1 MRIPNTPAGVPNP
14 YVSHVAPYPSRFH
27 GSLYT
32 DPQFGMPT
40 APLNYTVW
48 MPHQLQGLGC
58 GANGPAYR
66 RNPDGTLTRL
76 RGCAGLGQDVTADP
90 LTELEEVL
98 YDAGGGVFRH
108 PRQEGGGVFN
118 SALAGGLSTG
128 AKLGAFFGAAAVVGL
143 GTYLLLKRKRS

>member
-48 MPHQLQGLGC
+48 MPHQLQGLG
-58 GANGPAYR
+58 
-66 RNPDGTLTRL
+66 
-76 RGCAGLGQDVTADP
+76 QDVTADP

-98 YDAGGGVFRH
+98 YDAVGGVFRH